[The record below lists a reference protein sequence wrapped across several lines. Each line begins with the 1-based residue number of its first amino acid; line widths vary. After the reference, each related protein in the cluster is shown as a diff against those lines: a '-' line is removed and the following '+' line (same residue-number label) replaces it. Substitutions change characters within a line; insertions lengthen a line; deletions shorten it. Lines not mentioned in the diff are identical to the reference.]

1 MLNNIEYVYIIF
13 ILYFTLIYRI
23 PQFLHYLINN
33 VVFKFILIL
42 CFIQLFKYDK
52 IAALLLIICFLYTV
66 QLDFKQSIREG
77 FIEGLLEGQEG
88 FGGTEGFQDS
98 MEEPQ
103 ESNEDI
109 DAEIAS
115 LENDTQP
122 EIAAHED

>member
-1 MLNNIEYVYIIF
+1 MLMLNNIEYVYIIF

-77 FIEGLLEGQEG
+77 FIEGLQEG
-88 FGGTEGFQDS
+88 MEGFEVQDS

>member
-77 FIEGLLEGQEG
+77 FIEGLQEG
-88 FGGTEGFQDS
+88 FEGFQ
-98 MEEPQ
+98 EATE

-109 DAEIAS
+109 DAEIKS